1 MYFYRI
7 ECSKFRNLSVD
18 NRSHWCQ
25 SELFSLLPVTL
36 LMSQQSIAHVH
47 GIWSKTKYNKGFLDT
62 RRHRRRPA
70 KRKLY
75 KYERQEKKFAMF
87 FVLSAITKNGRVWS
101 EREKKNRLLTR
112 LNFFIICIL
121 LNMLAFFSDFF
132 PLPPTI
138 QFLCVLLSST
148 TTNGHF
154 YSQSRSLIF
163 NAADCWTN
171 SRFSISR
178 EKRHWKNDQTF
189 GFCLYFL
196 FTLCCLRK
204 PAKEDE

>member
-121 LNMLAFFSDFF
+121 LNMLAFFPISFHC
-132 PLPPTI
+132 LPPFNFFVFFYHQRQLTVI
-138 QFLCVLLSST
+138 SVLK
-148 TTNGHF
+148 
-154 YSQSRSLIF
+154 
-163 NAADCWTN
+163 AALW
-171 SRFSISR
+171 FSMLPTVER
-178 EKRHWKNDQTF
+178 TH
-189 GFCLYFL
+189 GL
-196 FTLCCLRK
+196 
-204 PAKEDE
+204 A